1 MTKKRVEFNR
11 EDNKT
16 VNGNDNVEVGVD
28 TSLMKALKYQALS
41 VNYWGEGPSDDE
53 LSLGYDY

>member
-1 MTKKRVEFNR
+1 M
-11 EDNKT
+11 
-16 VNGNDNVEVGVD
+16 EVGVD